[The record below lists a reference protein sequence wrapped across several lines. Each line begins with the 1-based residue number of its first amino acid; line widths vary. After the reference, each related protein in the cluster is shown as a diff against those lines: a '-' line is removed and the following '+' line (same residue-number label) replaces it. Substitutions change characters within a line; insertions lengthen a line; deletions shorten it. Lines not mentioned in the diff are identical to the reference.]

1 MKGKKFKNNNGCA
14 TRIRKNNGFTLLEIL
29 MAVVILTIGLLGTA
43 ALLRGVIYSDKLSNE
58 MSVATTLAKD
68 RIEDLRQ
75 VGYLGAPSVG
85 SPVTEDPVTGFADFT
100 RVTTASSTGVD
111 GAKALTVTVTYRA
124 FGTHTVEL
132 KTILS
137 R

>member
-1 MKGKKFKNNNGCA
+1 MEVTKYNKNNDLKV
-14 TRIRKNNGFTLLEIL
+14 RLQKSNGFTLLEIL

-43 ALLRGVIYSDKLSNE
+43 GLLAGIIRSDKLSNE
-58 MSVATTLAKD
+58 MSVATILAKD
-68 RIEDLRQ
+68 RIEELRQ
-75 VGYLGAPSVG
+75 LGYFGAPSVG
-85 SPVTEDPVTGFADFT
+85 NSVTEDPVSGFADFT

-111 GAKALTVTVTYRA
+111 GAKAITVTVSYKA